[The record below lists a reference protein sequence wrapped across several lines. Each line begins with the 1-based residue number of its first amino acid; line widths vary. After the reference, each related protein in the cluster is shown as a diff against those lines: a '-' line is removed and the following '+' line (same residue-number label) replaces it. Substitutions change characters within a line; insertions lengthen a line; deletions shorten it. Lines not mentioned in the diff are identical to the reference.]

1 MDFPGGSG
9 KRFSK
14 PKRVYAGSA
23 NEFRVVGDS
32 ASITITFT
40 AGDGSRRIYV
50 NGMYAGSSAGS
61 VTITISP
68 GA

>member
-1 MDFPGGSG
+1 MDFPRKSG
-9 KRFSK
+9 KKFSK
-14 PKRVYAGSA
+14 PKKVYVGSV

-40 AGDGSRRIYV
+40 AGDGSRRIFV

-68 GA
+68 EA